1 VNPVVAVLL
10 VLPCIAGILVARTPR
25 IRWIVGLAL
34 LAWIG
39 LAVGIVAFFPWA
51 RAEVTLAYLPVA
63 IAVIMIARRRGSRQ
77 LGLPE
82 QATGSWAARI
92 LLAVATAITCV
103 CGSFAFLVYN
113 SEPFMPSADE
123 LLPLP
128 QGLHANDITGDRV
141 DSCGT
146 GSCTR
151 RFTITGTPTQSASQV
166 RELLGWHLHR
176 RGWELDAHGQDCR
189 GAGWLPDRT
198 SICISTYIHDA
209 TVLRVIRGKQGQA
222 IAVLRRQ

>member
-1 VNPVVAVLL
+1 MNPVLAVLL
-10 VLPCIAGILVARTPR
+10 ALPCVAWTLMARTPR

-39 LAVGIVAFFPWA
+39 LAIGIVAVFPRA
-51 RAEVTLAYLPVA
+51 RAEITIAYLPVA
-63 IAVIMIARRRGSRQ
+63 VAVIWIGRRWESRQ
-77 LGLPE
+77 QGLPD
-82 QATGSWAARI
+82 QAAGKWAEKI
-92 LLAVATAITCV
+92 LLTVATVITCV

-128 QGLHANDITGDRV
+128 QGIHATDITGDRV

-151 RFTITGTPTQSASQV
+151 RFTVTGKP
-166 RELLGWHLHR
+166 
-176 RGWELDAHGQDCR
+176 
-189 GAGWLPDRT
+189 
-198 SICISTYIHDA
+198 
-209 TVLRVIRGKQGQA
+209 GQA
-222 IAVLRRQ
+222 ASECGNCLAHTYVGGVGNSTHKGRTATALAGCWTAPPCA